1 MKPNNK
7 TDNTENG
14 HIPFGKPASSEPC
27 PDGSPLSPELSELIE
42 AASKLPAGHM
52 NLLVELARR
61 IAPE

>member
-7 TDNTENG
+7 TDNTKSS
-14 HIPFGKPASSEPC
+14 HISSRKPASSEPC

-42 AASKLPAGHM
+42 AASKLPAGHID
-52 NLLVELARR
+52 LLVEPARR